1 MKFQLEH
8 DWQGNLATP
17 RPRIGEK
24 AKTRLLILLCFIWL
38 CMGLVGHEPW
48 KQDEPQTISL
58 VKSILD
64 HGQLIAPLAAGQTI
78 IDHPPLYPLSA
89 AGLAQL
95 LSPLLPMH
103 DGARLVSGL
112 WMALTLL
119 LVGMSGR
126 ELWGL
131 GTGRQTTFI
140 FIGSLGLVVT
150 AHVLMPEVAELT
162 GYAMGLYGLAL
173 SQRRPYRAAAL
184 LGSGVG
190 IGFLST
196 GLLPVAIMAL
206 SAVLLPLLFRNWRTR
221 SYGVAAG
228 LGLLVALP
236 WLAIWPL
243 LCWLTTPEQLIAWW
257 QADLDRFAHLNHYY
271 FLRTLAWYAWPSL
284 PLAIWGLWRFR
295 ALLFEQRQYQL
306 LIVFFVAAFALI
318 GFAAGTREVYAM
330 PLLLPLA
337 VFAGGAVDTLRRGA
351 ASALNWFGII
361 LFGMMG
367 FLIWLGW
374 FAMMTG
380 WPAKLAERMQFLSG
394 IAEPHFHWLSFIA
407 AFGITLVWLAATAN
421 TKRSNRTAV
430 NDWAVGITMVWSL
443 LMTIWLPWID
453 SARSYA
459 PVMNGIKAALP
470 ADYTCIGSHNL
481 GSAQQALLDYYADV
495 QAQPHQATRKLNC
508 DLYLIQDE
516 RDQKKIEPG
525 PDWQLIWQGKRVA
538 DRRESYRLYRRST
551 AG

>member
-1 MKFQLEH
+1 
-8 DWQGNLATP
+8 
-17 RPRIGEK
+17 
-24 AKTRLLILLCFIWL
+24 
-38 CMGLVGHEPW
+38 
-48 KQDEPQTISL
+48 
-58 VKSILD
+58 
-64 HGQLIAPLAAGQTI
+64 
-78 IDHPPLYPLSA
+78 
-89 AGLAQL
+89 
-95 LSPLLPMH
+95 
-103 DGARLVSGL
+103 
-112 WMALTLL
+112 
-119 LVGMSGR
+119 
-126 ELWGL
+126 
-131 GTGRQTTFI
+131 I

-318 GFAAGTREVYAM
+318 GFAAGTREV
-330 PLLLPLA
+330 
-337 VFAGGAVDTLRRGA
+337 
-351 ASALNWFGII
+351 
-361 LFGMMG
+361 
-367 FLIWLGW
+367 
-374 FAMMTG
+374 
-380 WPAKLAERMQFLSG
+380 
-394 IAEPHFHWLSFIA
+394 
-407 AFGITLVWLAATAN
+407 
-421 TKRSNRTAV
+421 
-430 NDWAVGITMVWSL
+430 
-443 LMTIWLPWID
+443 
-453 SARSYA
+453 
-459 PVMNGIKAALP
+459 
-470 ADYTCIGSHNL
+470 
-481 GSAQQALLDYYADV
+481 
-495 QAQPHQATRKLNC
+495 
-508 DLYLIQDE
+508 
-516 RDQKKIEPG
+516 
-525 PDWQLIWQGKRVA
+525 
-538 DRRESYRLYRRST
+538 
-551 AG
+551 

>member
-17 RPRIGEK
+17 RARIGEK

-38 CMGLVGHEPW
+38 CMGLIGHEPW
-48 KQDEPQTISL
+48 KQDEPQTISV
-58 VKSILD
+58 VKSMLSE
-64 HGQLIAPLAAGQTI
+64 GNLVAPLAAGQTML
-78 IDHPPLYPLSA
+78 DHPPLYSLSA

-95 LSPLLPMH
+95 LSPPLPMH
-103 DGARLVSGL
+103 DAARLVTGL

-119 LVGMSGR
+119 LVGMTGR

-140 FIGSLGLVVT
+140 FIGSLGLVVS

-162 GYAMGLYGLAL
+162 GYAMGLYALAL

-184 LGSGVG
+184 LGTG
-190 IGFLST
+190 IGIAFLST
-196 GLLPVAIMAL
+196 GLLPVTIMAL
-206 SAVLLPLLFRNWRTR
+206 SALLLPLLFRHWRSR
-221 SYGVAAG
+221 SYAVATG
-228 LGLLVALP
+228 LGLLLAAP
-236 WLAIWPL
+236 WLTIWPVL
-243 LCWLTTPEQLIAWW
+243 YWLAGPEQWSVWW
-257 QADLDRFAHLNHYY
+257 QSNVGQFANLHHDY

-284 PLAIWGLWRFR
+284 PLAIWGVWRFR
-295 ALLFEQRQYQL
+295 AALLESRQFQL
-306 LIVFFVAAFALI
+306 LIVFFVVAFALI
-318 GFAAGTREVYAM
+318 GLAADTREVYAM

-351 ASALNWFGII
+351 ASALSWFGII

-380 WPAKLAERMQFLSG
+380 WPPKLAERMHFLSG

-407 AFGITLVWLAATAN
+407 ASGITLVWLAVIVN
-421 TKRSNRTAV
+421 TKRSNRAAV
-430 NDWAVGITMVWSL
+430 NNWAVGITMAWSL

-459 PVMNGIKAALP
+459 PVMNGIEAALP
-470 ADYTCIGSHNL
+470 QNYTCISSRNL
-481 GSAQQALLDYYADV
+481 GSAQQALLDYYAGV
-495 QAQPHQATRKLNC
+495 QTRPLEMTRRLDC

-516 RDQKKIEPG
+516 RGQKKIEPG
-525 PDWQLIWQGKRVA
+525 PDWQLLWQGKRVA
-538 DRRESYRLYRRST
+538 DRRESFRLYRRIT
-551 AG
+551 TD

>member
-17 RPRIGEK
+17 RARIGEK

-38 CMGLVGHEPW
+38 CMGLIGHEPW
-48 KQDEPQTISL
+48 KQDEPQTISV
-58 VKSILD
+58 VKSMLSE
-64 HGQLIAPLAAGQTI
+64 GNLIAPLAAGQTML
-78 IDHPPLYPLSA
+78 DHPPLYPLSA

-95 LSPLLPMH
+95 LSSLLPMH
-103 DGARLVSGL
+103 DAARLVTGL

-119 LVGMSGR
+119 LVGMAGR

-140 FIGSLGLVVT
+140 FIGSLGLVVS

-162 GYAMGLYGLAL
+162 GYAMGLYALAL

-184 LGSGVG
+184 LGTG
-190 IGFLST
+190 IGVAFLST
-196 GLLPVAIMAL
+196 GLLPVTIMAL
-206 SAVLLPLLFRNWRTR
+206 SALLLPLLFRHWRSR
-221 SYGVAAG
+221 SYTVATG
-228 LGLLVALP
+228 LGLLVAAP
-236 WLAIWPL
+236 WLIIWPVL
-243 LCWLTTPEQLIAWW
+243 YWLAAPAQWSVWW
-257 QADLDRFAHLNHYY
+257 QSEVGQFANLHHDY

-284 PLAIWGLWRFR
+284 PLTIWGVWRFR
-295 ALLFEQRQYQL
+295 AALLDSRQFQL
-306 LIVFFVAAFALI
+306 LIVFFVVAFALI
-318 GFAAGTREVYAM
+318 GLAADTREVYAM

-351 ASALNWFGII
+351 ASALSWFGII

-380 WPAKLAERMQFLSG
+380 WPDKLAERMHFLSG

-407 AFGITLVWLAATAN
+407 AFGITLVWLAVIAN
-421 TKRSNRTAV
+421 TKRSNRAAV
-430 NDWAVGITMVWSL
+430 NNWAVGITMAWSL

-459 PVMNGIKAALP
+459 SVMNGIEAALP
-470 ADYTCIGSHNL
+470 QDYTCISSRNL
-481 GSAQQALLDYYADV
+481 GSAQQALLDYYAGV
-495 QAQPHQATRKLNC
+495 QTQPLETTRRLDC

-516 RDQKKIEPG
+516 RGREKIEPG
-525 PDWQLIWQGKRVA
+525 PDWQLLWQGKRVA
-538 DRRESYRLYRRST
+538 DRRESFRLYRRIT
-551 AG
+551 TG